1 MEWLY
6 YLLKVSGC
14 LLLFL
19 GSYVLFL
26 KKLSFFKAN
35 RIYLMGTLFLS
46 FIIPLLKF
54 EWSQHL
60 ETTRFF
66 GGYDPVAQVSSKS
79 LAPILLNQELNSF
92 NIADWIFYAYL
103 LMMAMVLVR
112 SFFKVSQL
120 IRHTHAEFSRINDLK
135 VIDKKTGF
143 ANCSF
148 FNYVFIDSSSLT
160 PEETQILLKHE
171 EVHARQFH
179 TLDKLVLLLFKAV
192 LWFNPLIYWY
202 EKAVEEVHEFEAD
215 ALTANEFSA
224 DLYANLLLK
233 MATKKQVNPVL
244 HSFSQ
249 HPLKDRM
256 GMLFA
261 SSSKTGRKWSYLIMI
276 PLMICLSWLFAFK
289 VPERSTESSARA
301 ESRGGDRNFVL
312 ILDAGHGGKD
322 NGAENRG
329 LLEKDLTLL
338 MQQKLSRMAKER
350 NLKVVTTRDMDQYLS
365 LKDRVEP
372 KGDLLISLHV
382 NQNQDAAINGIE
394 LLRGNAGADTG
405 KAEKLNQLSYQLY
418 KNLSKLK
425 GIAVNNTPKELKG
438 LYILDKSIPPSMIL
452 ELGYLT
458 HQQDRDYLTNPDKQ
472 EELVHAI
479 LHSILDYQQT
489 LQKDK

>member
-6 YLLKVSGC
+6 YLLKVSSC

-19 GSYVLFL
+19 GSYVLLL

-54 EWSQHL
+54 EWSQQL
-60 ETTRFF
+60 EKTRFF
-66 GGYDPVAQVSSKS
+66 SGYDPVAQISSKS
-79 LAPILLNQELNSF
+79 LTPILLNQELNSF
-92 NIADWIFYAYL
+92 NIADWLFYSYL
-103 LMMAMVLVR
+103 LIMAIVLGR
-112 SFFKVSQL
+112 GFFKVYQL
-120 IRHTHAEFSRINDLK
+120 IRHTRTEFSRINDLK

-148 FNYVFIDSSSLT
+148 FNYVFIDSSNLT
-160 PEETQILLKHE
+160 NEERLILLKHE
-171 EVHARQFH
+171 QVHARQFH
-179 TLDKLVLLLFKAV
+179 SLDKLILLLFKAV

-224 DLYANLLLK
+224 DSYANLLLK
-233 MATKKQVNPVL
+233 MATKTQLNPIP

-256 GMLFA
+256 VMLFTN
-261 SSSKTGRKWSYLIMI
+261 SSKTGRKWSYLIMI
-276 PLMICLSWLFAFK
+276 PSLICLSWLFAFK
-289 VPERSTESSARA
+289 VPELSTERSA
-301 ESRGGDRNFVL
+301 GDRNFVL

-322 NGAENRG
+322 HGAEDQG
-329 LLEKDLTLL
+329 LFEKDLTLL
-338 MQQKLSRMAKER
+338 MQQKLSRMAKDR
-350 NLKVVTTRDMDQYLS
+350 NLKVITTRDMDQYLS

-382 NQNQDAAINGIE
+382 NQNQDAAVNGIE

-425 GIAVNNTPKELKG
+425 GIAINNTPKEVKG
-438 LYILDKSIPPSMIL
+438 LYLLDKSIPPSMIL

>member
-6 YLLKVSGC
+6 YLLKVSSC

-19 GSYVLFL
+19 GSYALFL

-35 RIYLMGTLFLS
+35 RIYLMGTMFLS

-54 EWSQHL
+54 EWSQQL

-66 GGYDPVAQVSSKS
+66 SGYDPVEQISSKS
-79 LAPILLNQELNSF
+79 LAPILLNPELNSF
-92 NIADWIFYAYL
+92 TIADWLFYSYL
-103 LMMAMVLVR
+103 LIMAIVLGR
-112 SFFKVSQL
+112 GFFKVYQL
-120 IRHTHAEFSRINDLK
+120 IGHTRAEFSRINDLK

-148 FNYVFIDSSSLT
+148 FNYVFIDSNNLT
-160 PEETQILLKHE
+160 TEETQILLKHE
-171 EVHARQFH
+171 QVHARQFH
-179 TLDKLVLLLFKAV
+179 SLDKLILLLFKAV

-215 ALTANEFSA
+215 TLTANEFSA

-233 MATKKQVNPVL
+233 MATKTQLNPIL

-249 HPLKDRM
+249 HPLKDRI
-256 GMLFA
+256 GMLFT

-276 PLMICLSWLFAFK
+276 PLLICLSWLFAFK
-289 VPERSTESSARA
+289 VPELSTERSA
-301 ESRGGDRNFVL
+301 GDRNFVL

-322 NGAENRG
+322 HGAEDQG
-329 LLEKDLTLL
+329 LFEKDLTLL
-338 MQQKLSRMAKER
+338 MQQKLSRMAKDR
-350 NLKVVTTRDMDQYLS
+350 NLKVITTRDMDQYLS

-425 GIAVNNTPKELKG
+425 GMAINNTPKEVKG

-479 LHSILDYQQT
+479 LNSILDYQET
-489 LQKDK
+489 LHKDK